1 MSGLA
6 RRSRDEPDAASVFL
20 DTDPPHW
27 VARGLAGVLILLF
40 ATALTA
46 SIVIRIPEAVSG
58 RFTLVPVAA
67 SDSVRTSSAGRLQGE
82 LRVPEA
88 GLARLRPGLGVK
100 LLYDAFPYQRYGVRY
115 GTVRWVGLDSAGGI
129 AARGESGAFR
139 ALIDLADTAIR
150 VDGEPR
156 ALMAGMRGE
165 ARVVVGRRSLASYAL
180 EPIHQLRESV
190 AELPKR

>member
-1 MSGLA
+1 MSGPA
-6 RRSRDEPDAASVFL
+6 RRSRDEPDTASVFL

-40 ATALTA
+40 ATALIA
-46 SIVIRIPEAVSG
+46 SIAIRIPEAVSG
-58 RFTLVPVAA
+58 RFTLVPAA
-67 SDSVRTSSAGRLQGE
+67 TDSARTASAGRLQGE
-82 LRVPEA
+82 LQVPES

-115 GTVRWVGLDSAGGI
+115 GTVRWVGLDSVGEIVAG
-129 AARGESGAFR
+129 REHGAFR

-150 VDGEPR
+150 VDGQPR
-156 ALMAGMRGE
+156 ALLAGMGGE